1 VKREMTVEG
10 IFGDMDD
17 LDVLILLLKE
27 KNGKRFLP
35 IGIDE
40 AAAGYIL
47 MLMHDV
53 KNEQP
58 FIYDLLLRAYDECG
72 SGIKFVVINRIKNM
86 MLYANLVLDAN
97 GATKTVEA
105 RPTDVIALALKRGV
119 AIYAEEEVLREAA
132 NKKTEH
138 KSVTDIPDVFK
149 DVINN
154 LGPQIDELDK
164 PK

>member
-1 VKREMTVEG
+1 MTVEG

-72 SGIKFVVINRIKNM
+72 SGIKFVVINRIKNKFNSFRHFFYCSVSINYSH
-86 MLYANLVLDAN
+86 LSKVSL
-97 GATKTVEA
+97 
-105 RPTDVIALALKRGV
+105 IFF
-119 AIYAEEEVLREAA
+119 RE
-132 NKKTEH
+132 
-138 KSVTDIPDVFK
+138 S
-149 DVINN
+149 
-154 LGPQIDELDK
+154 
-164 PK
+164 